1 MEQHFGCFSH
11 ISLYGWRLHIILNF
25 SKWFASATKTCMA
38 LSSVI
43 VWGKQH
49 EKISNIL
56 FTLVSTWSLSSKLPI
71 SIHCAL
77 RSPPQLRKQRFRIHI
92 LTVYGQK
99 KYSIWKKCTN
109 AWKKYDQKHRRWFV
123 FLRMIHKLLVFVS
136 RSLALFVSVCGHIG
150 MGSTI
155 LIIIMM
161 IEEKYTN
168 NNNNRPRQHPR
179 ITKHFA
185 RTSTVSLFFSELLVL
200 LLLLM
205 LLLLLLSSFLLGLL

>member
-1 MEQHFGCFSH
+1 MEPLIQ
-11 ISLYGWRLHIILNF
+11 ITNF
-25 SKWFASATKTCMA
+25 NLLRSSIPSATPKT
-38 LSSVI
+38 
-43 VWGKQH
+43 
-49 EKISNIL
+49 KISNSYSYRLWAKKNIL
-56 FTLVSTWSLSSKLPI
+56 FEKSV
-71 SIHCAL
+71 
-77 RSPPQLRKQRFRIHI
+77 
-92 LTVYGQK
+92 
-99 KYSIWKKCTN
+99 
-109 AWKKYDQKHRRWFV
+109 QKHGKNMIKSIDADSF

-161 IEEKYTN
+161 IEEKYTNN

>member
-1 MEQHFGCFSH
+1 MEQHFGCF
-11 ISLYGWRLHIILNF
+11 SLYGWRLHIILNF

-71 SIHCAL
+71 SIYYAL

-99 KYSIWKKCTN
+99 KYSIWKKCTK

-123 FLRMIHKLLVFVS
+123 FWEWSINCSFL
-136 RSLALFVSVCGHIG
+136 SLALSRCLGVCVDI
-150 MGSTI
+150 
-155 LIIIMM
+155 
-161 IEEKYTN
+161 
-168 NNNNRPRQHPR
+168 
-179 ITKHFA
+179 
-185 RTSTVSLFFSELLVL
+185 SEWVQR
-200 LLLLM
+200 
-205 LLLLLLSSFLLGLL
+205 F